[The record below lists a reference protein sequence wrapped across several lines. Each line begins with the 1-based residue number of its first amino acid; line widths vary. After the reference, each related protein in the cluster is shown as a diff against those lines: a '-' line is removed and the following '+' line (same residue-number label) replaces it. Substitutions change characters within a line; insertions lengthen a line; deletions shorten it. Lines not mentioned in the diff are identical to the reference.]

1 MEHKKL
7 YVIREQ
13 NDKTHIDK
21 QIHLYGYSTNQMFDI
36 WSILSH
42 YWMISNKNNLVRC
55 YWYALPNIENLL
67 SSFGLPQGGIAFE

>member
-1 MEHKKL
+1 MSLFIFLICETYCTLSKKL

-36 WSILSH
+36 RSILSH

-55 YWYALPNIENLL
+55 Y
-67 SSFGLPQGGIAFE
+67 